1 MNIDKLMQLVIV
13 PAFIAACGGGGGG
26 GGSDCIGCFSL
37 DATLSV
43 AVGDFNSDGFLDIAA
58 GRYFLDSD
66 VGRPAP
72 SWVEV
77 MLQDR
82 LTPGSFQQGMEYS
95 IGGEMWTIIAGDIN
109 SDGLPDLV
117 SANVSTDNISILR
130 NRSGS
135 PGSFQGATEQAT
147 ALGPDNVAIGDLNG
161 DGVPDLA
168 VSDNRLSLLLQ
179 DSSGSGSYTR
189 QTPIDQGSSHV
200 EMADL
205 NLDGRMD
212 LIFTVV
218 VSGDFLN
225 GIQVRL
231 QDPLI
236 PADFL
241 PAQDYLVE
249 DQPVVVAA
257 ADLNGD
263 GFDDVAVG
271 SSPPSSNSGPH
282 LTVFLND
289 PGVPGSLLTPT
300 TYQTCTF
307 AKSLVIV
314 DVNNDSRPDIV
325 VSGGRNQE
333 ACVAVHLQTASFN
346 GTFQTPTFYTG
357 SGPGGLV
364 SANSVATGDL
374 NGDGLVDIVLA
385 DEGIGVFFQD
395 PASPGTFQAQTR
407 LLDDV

>member
-1 MNIDKLMQLVIV
+1 MNIHKLMQLVIV
-13 PAFIAACGGGGGG
+13 PTFIAACGGGGGG
-26 GGSDCIGCFSL
+26 GGSDCIGCFSF

-82 LTPGSFQQGMEYS
+82 LTPGSFRRGTEYS
-95 IGGEMWTIIAGDIN
+95 IGGEMWTITAGDIN

-117 SANVSTDNISILR
+117 SANISTDNISILR
-130 NRSGS
+130 NLSGT
-135 PGSFQGATEQAT
+135 PGNFQSAADQITASF
-147 ALGPDNVAIGDLNG
+147 PDNVTIGDLNG
-161 DGVPDLA
+161 DGITDLA
-168 VSDNRLSLLLQ
+168 VSDSRLSLLMQ
-179 DSSGSGSYTR
+179 YSANSGSYTV
-189 QTPIDQGSSHV
+189 QTSIEQASSYV

-212 LIFTVV
+212 LVFTAI
-218 VSGDFLN
+218 VSGDTVN

-231 QDPLI
+231 QDPLV
-236 PADFL
+236 PASF
-241 PAQDYLVE
+241 PTAKNYLVQ
-249 DQPVVVAA
+249 DPPHALAV

-263 GFDDVAVG
+263 GFEDVAVS
-271 SSPPSSNSGPH
+271 SSPPSTNSEPQ
-282 LTVFLND
+282 LTVFLNN
-289 PGVPGSLLTPT
+289 PGLPGSLLTPT

-307 AKSLVIV
+307 ANALEIADLNSDSL
-314 DVNNDSRPDIV
+314 PDIV

-333 ACVAVHLQTASFN
+333 ACLAVHLQTASFT
-346 GTFQTPTFYTG
+346 GTFQNPTFYSG
-357 SGPGGLV
+357 SGLA

-374 NGDGLVDIVLA
+374 NGDGLVDIALA
-385 DEGIGVFFQD
+385 DNGIGVFFQD

-407 LLDDV
+407 ILDDG